1 MQEYNYWKKV
11 IKMLGTCVVFLILI
25 LFSNFLST
33 VNILFGSEVV
43 LLFAGAIIPGIWG
56 STIELADNSNWKTSQ
71 RKLKRAGVLQD
82 DTLIRI
88 SFAYLYRIKVD
99 DRYFLILNNRS
110 EKYQPVGGAYKF
122 YEEEGE
128 YLTRHIPAESDNRI
142 PVDEVTKRDYRL
154 LVKNKDLRRFVKR
167 FNKTSCRENV
177 NNLSREFEEEIFTT
191 GILNKDTF
199 GNLSYRYIGRHMTEV
214 EYGRVFNHFELLLAD
229 ILEVKLTEKQEELF
243 RELMRLSSDKYCFA
257 SADTIKAHGVKYG
270 TQELKDDIA
279 NHTPKILTENTDDL
293 TNRNKIKDI
302 ITVRL

>member
-1 MQEYNYWKKV
+1 MEEYNYWKKV
-11 IKMLGTCVVFLILI
+11 IKMSVTCVVFLILI
-25 LFSNFLST
+25 FFSHFLST

-56 STIELADNSNWKTSQ
+56 SMIELADNSNWKTSQ

-99 DRYFLILNNRS
+99 NRYFLVLNNRS
-110 EKYQPVGGAYKF
+110 EKYQPVGGTYKF

-128 YLTRHIPAESDNRI
+128 YLSKHIPAENDNRI

-167 FNKTSCRENV
+167 FNKTSFRENV
-177 NNLSREFEEEIFTT
+177 NNLSREFEEEIFAT

-199 GNLSYRYIGRHMTEV
+199 GNLSYRYIGRYMTEV
-214 EYGRVFNHFELLLAD
+214 EYGRVFNHYELLLAD

-243 RELMRLSSDKYCFA
+243 RELMRLRSEKYCFET
-257 SADTIKAHGVKYG
+257 ADTIKAHGVKYW
-270 TQELKDDIA
+270 TQELKDNIA

-302 ITVRL
+302 ITLRL

>member
-25 LFSNFLST
+25 LFSVLPQIPGIIAPANKRTTSEPNSILT
-33 VNILFGSEVV
+33 VLKKLLNNISIKNTTHVP
-43 LLFAGAIIPGIWG
+43 IIPGIWG

-128 YLTRHIPAESDNRI
+128 YLA
-142 PVDEVTKRDYRL
+142 
-154 LVKNKDLRRFVKR
+154 
-167 FNKTSCRENV
+167 
-177 NNLSREFEEEIFTT
+177 
-191 GILNKDTF
+191 
-199 GNLSYRYIGRHMTEV
+199 
-214 EYGRVFNHFELLLAD
+214 
-229 ILEVKLTEKQEELF
+229 
-243 RELMRLSSDKYCFA
+243 
-257 SADTIKAHGVKYG
+257 
-270 TQELKDDIA
+270 
-279 NHTPKILTENTDDL
+279 
-293 TNRNKIKDI
+293 
-302 ITVRL
+302 